1 MTLTNPLTSL
11 RPLIAAAALVTA
23 PLWAASEGDM
33 DYRHHTMEAIGGHMQ
48 ALADI
53 LRGKVDHVDHL
64 PIHAAA
70 LASLAEITPTLFPPG
85 SGGGDTEALP
95 AIWENPEDFAEQL
108 DAFKEAGAGLRA
120 AAETGGD
127 VRAATQKLGQAC
139 KGCHDSYRKK

>member
-1 MTLTNPLTSL
+1 MTFTNPLASL
-11 RPLIAAAALVTA
+11 RALIAAAALAAALPSV
-23 PLWAASEGDM
+23 ASEGHM

-64 PIHAAA
+64 PVHAAA

-85 SGGGDTEALP
+85 SGGGDTHALP
-95 AIWENPEDFAEQL
+95 AIWENPEDFAERL
-108 DAFKEAGAGLRA
+108 DAFKQAGAGLRA